1 MTLRI
6 LILILLLKNTFTL
19 YAQIDT
25 TIQLRFI
32 PNYHNK
38 THTSTEAIH
47 LQDSA
52 YFSNDK
58 DSITITTIKFYIS
71 CIQLFK
77 DGTLVWKEFNS
88 YHLIDASNE
97 QSLSIPLSIPKTKD
111 YNNLTFNIGIDS
123 ATNVSGVQGGDLD
136 SMRGMYWT
144 WQSGYINFKLEG
156 TSPLCNTRHHAF
168 EFHIGGYHYLHNSL
182 QPISLPVSKDINTV
196 VYLDVSKLLSKLD
209 LSKTNQIMTPGKDAL
224 WIAEQVKKCFYSQL
238 EIK

>member
-6 LILILLLKNTFTL
+6 LIFILLLKNTFTL

-25 TIQLRFI
+25 TLQLSFI
-32 PNYHNK
+32 PNYNNK
-38 THTSTEAIH
+38 THNSTEAIH

-52 YFSNDK
+52 YFSNDNY
-58 DSITITTIKFYIS
+58 SITITTLKFYIS
-71 CIQLFK
+71 GIVLYK
-77 DGTLVWKEFNS
+77 DGTLVWKEANS

-111 YNNLTFNIGIDS
+111 YNTLTFNIGIDS
-123 ATNVSGVQGGDLD
+123 ATNVLGVQGGDLD
-136 SMRGMYWT
+136 PMRGMYWT

-156 TSPLCNTRHHAF
+156 TSTRCNTRHHAF
-168 EFHIGGYHYLHNSL
+168 EFHIGGYHYPYNTL

-196 VYLDVSKLLSKLD
+196 VYLDVSKLLSTID

-238 EIK
+238 DIK